1 MGTRN
6 FDLGARDMKAAGRF
20 ALKLGMSSFTSIDTM
35 SDRWNLFVDYIHEH
49 HAIGRMEMISQ
60 DVVIEYGSWL
70 ADRVDEDELEV
81 ATAQNYVSAVNRV
94 LEIARGDNTLQ
105 VSPTQDCGIP
115 KRSGVATE
123 NMAVSDEVHN
133 LWVRLV
139 HPRIAAML
147 DLQRWF
153 GLRFE
158 ESAKFD
164 AHAAKC
170 EMASGQISVSEGT
183 KGGRQRQVSC
193 SRAWQFVTIARA
205 AKMQENSRSMIFSAM
220 SYREF
225 RQYCYRMS
233 TQHGI
238 RFHRERHAF
247 AQRRYWE
254 LVGEECPVVGNIGH
268 GQAHLTWL
276 AQELRIDI
284 DEAKQRDASARDRV
298 AQELGHS
305 RIEVTNAYLG

>member
-1 MGTRN
+1 
-6 FDLGARDMKAAGRF
+6 
-20 ALKLGMSSFTSIDTM
+20 
-35 SDRWNLFVDYIHEH
+35 
-49 HAIGRMEMISQ
+49 
-60 DVVIEYGSWL
+60 
-70 ADRVDEDELEV
+70 
-81 ATAQNYVSAVNRV
+81 